1 MGKFY
6 KAAFSVAAV
15 ASLSISLLAPV
26 WAEPYSGPEVGCLA
40 AAGKVKKYDRSS
52 KSRQKPQ
59 KVQKSEL
66 EAQSA
71 QALAEMRLAARW
83 FASAY
88 DIPARVPEEM
98 FLAGYT
104 YSDAVAALSL
114 MDAGASLN
122 EVLEKRRTNRWDEV
136 ARLVGIDPASLPKPV
151 IRVMNTQSGTK
162 TPEYLHFTP
171 DVRSGLAGRLHLPAF
186 SATVPD
192 PVSIA
197 RFQLSKGDIANI
209 RKALEN
215 VNDLDEDTLRLPA
228 GRSLKVGDWVIAGVL
243 SKYKPFPI
251 DTILAVRTG
260 EVVEWGDVA
269 AMFSIDSRIFV
280 DGPLAPI
287 YAALTEG
294 ENYATLSSLRRSGY
308 PDTLDKRYEFSSL
321 EGAEL
326 QALGWLMSLY
336 YKETDQERNLLNS
349 LGLSFSD
356 QALSLAVA
364 RMAFVDVSEVAG
376 RVRRD
381 AGWMYL
387 INYYKLDMTGQE
399 VVSAAAACRDEAR
412 FSSNEVPK
420 SVRSKRFS

>member
-6 KAAFSVAAV
+6 KAALSLSAA
-15 ASLSISLLAPV
+15 ASLSFCLFAPV
-26 WAEPYSGPEVGCLA
+26 WAEPHSELEANCLA
-40 AAGKVKKYDRSS
+40 AAGKVKKYDYSS
-52 KSRQKPQ
+52 KSGHKENRAK
-59 KVQKSEL
+59 KSQIEN
-66 EAQSA
+66 QSA

-88 DIPARVPEEM
+88 DIPVRVPEEM
-98 FLAGYT
+98 FMAGYT

-151 IRVMNTQSGTK
+151 IKVMNTQSGTN

-171 DVRSGLAGRLHLPAF
+171 DVRSGLASRLHLPSFA
-186 SATVPD
+186 ATVPD

-197 RFQLSKGDIANI
+197 RFQLSKSDIANI
-209 RKALEN
+209 RLALEN

-251 DTILAVRTG
+251 DTILSVRTG

-269 AMFSIDSRIFV
+269 AMFSIDSRIFT

-294 ENYATLSSLRRSGY
+294 ENYATLSSLRRSSY
-308 PDTLDKRYEFSSL
+308 PQTLDKKYEFGCL

-326 QALGWLMSLY
+326 QAVGWLMSLY
-336 YKETDQERNLLNS
+336 YKETDQERNVLNS

-364 RMAFVDVSEVAG
+364 RMAFVDVSEIAG

-399 VVSAAAACRDEAR
+399 VVTAAAVCRDKVRFPADEA
-412 FSSNEVPK
+412 PK
-420 SVRSKRFS
+420 KVRSKRFS